1 MKPSGTYKLFHRRSN
16 ATRADD
22 PIDEYAPGES
32 RARRI
37 VDSLR
42 AELSTGDASDLRI
55 RQIFDVPQPIY
66 RLEYDLAGLNAQRV
80 TLLDRD
86 SLEDL
91 LETEA
96 VRNALPE
103 DLA

>member
-1 MKPSGTYKLFHRRSN
+1 MKPSGTYKLFHRRSSAIN
-16 ATRADD
+16 ADD
-22 PIDEYAPGES
+22 PIEEYAPGES
-32 RARRI
+32 RVRRI

-55 RQIFDVPQPIY
+55 RQILDVPQPIY

-91 LETEA
+91 LETDA

-103 DLA
+103 DLD

>member
-1 MKPSGTYKLFHRRSN
+1 M
-16 ATRADD
+16 
-22 PIDEYAPGES
+22 
-32 RARRI
+32 
-37 VDSLR
+37 
-42 AELSTGDASDLRI
+42 
-55 RQIFDVPQPIY
+55 PQPIY